1 MPTIVK
7 WNIEVSFY
15 PKIPTGYIVVQKIDW
30 EVIAKLEA
38 ITEEKARDIAT
49 TLLD

>member
-1 MPTIVK
+1 MPTIIKDNV
-7 WNIEVSFY
+7 EVSFY